1 MDIDIA
7 ADYKIEREWKDL
19 EFEGKSK
26 IVDILRIQTTD
37 RIALDKQKKINAPTK
52 SGTGLPH
59 RDEKAQRF

>member
-37 RIALDKQKKINAPTK
+37 RIALDKQKK
-52 SGTGLPH
+52 
-59 RDEKAQRF
+59 